1 MTHVHTLFLL
11 IKVSSKESYL
21 ARCFFSVMLND
32 LFVVDH
38 TRSFVVK
45 YVDDLTLGT
54 WVRKEDDI
62 ADSKYFSRI
71 DQFQFRAVRCGYLKE
86 ATLDKQLLKSL
97 TRE

>member
-1 MTHVHTLFLL
+1 ML

-32 LFVVDH
+32 FFVVDR
-38 TRSFVVK
+38 TRSIVVK

-54 WVRKEDDI
+54 WVKKEDDTE
-62 ADSKYFSRI
+62 DKMYFSRI

-86 ATLDKQLLKSL
+86 ATLVNEFLKSDKS
-97 TRE
+97 